1 MESAKNRCKTA
12 VVCAALA
19 ALMMG
24 LLGMGGVHAA
34 WAAGEGTVSEVYVSQ
49 QDGDDANMGGAD
61 DPVKTFERAKALLV
75 KDGGTIYLSN
85 YSVSGTQSW
94 DLKGYTNACV
104 KRMPSRE
111 AGQVAVG
118 GHLISLEAGADLTLS
133 DIVVDGWGDSADE
146 AASGR
151 DGLIGSVSNDT
162 STKLTLENGCVLQNN
177 RSSQM
182 GGAVEGYGL
191 NLTMDE
197 GSLIQNCSLYNI
209 EYGGGVFIANNGT
222 FTMDGGTISNCSAN
236 RGGGV
241 AVIAAHMVMND
252 GKIENNSTYV
262 AGKQPGYAG
271 GIYLADYQEMSSV
284 GGDDKR
290 PNSIPA
296 RDTDFIMNGG
306 TISGNS
312 AHVYGGAICT
322 FPQGGKHVSVEIN
335 DGSVSNNQVPDGS
348 GGGIAAFFN
357 TSKLSIKG
365 GSIVDNSALNFGGGI
380 FVYSMKGDKATMASG
395 EITRNSAGYGGG
407 IFLDASEFEQSDG
420 CVGSNKAL
428 LMGGGYFINEN
439 STLQLSNGAQV
450 ADNGPVSTDRHPSID
465 GDGIYVEGALK
476 IADSVNVSTDN
487 DVYLPEGKY
496 IEVNRKFEGASQD
509 EPISITSEKYDVED
523 SAAVK
528 IGTKL
533 VKYDDEAGA
542 DTAADRADENHL
554 FVPSSKMPEGLHIG
568 DSHVEGDWMTY
579 MPCFTVAYQ
588 WVGDEQPTSVQ
599 PPAATTVER
608 DEPYSAAVQ
617 DAAPGWIFDGWY
629 TDEGCSSKYVN
640 GSLILADTVLYGKW
654 TKTTPATPLKAC
666 VSYVFVGQV
675 PSGVQVPSY
684 DMIDSGSSYTAK
696 AQAGLEGWGFSG
708 WCTNKDCTQRFV
720 DGSTV
725 SGNMVLYGT
734 WSKVEKPQPGGSEVN
749 PPSND
754 DSTEVVKPNP
764 DVPQAPATP
773 SGQET
778 ASNQSAQSGAS
789 QFARTSDPLPIAG
802 IGLTLLA
809 LTCAAVLAIAA
820 RKLRS

>member
-1 MESAKNRCKTA
+1 MENAKNRCKIV

-24 LLGMGGVHAA
+24 LLGMGGVHVA
-34 WAAGEGTVSEVYVSQ
+34 WAAGEGTVSEVYVNQ
-49 QDGDDANMGGAD
+49 QDGDDANLGGAD

-85 YSVSGTQSW
+85 YSVSGIQSW

-111 AGQVAVG
+111 AGKVAVG

-133 DIVVDGWGDSADE
+133 DIVIDGWGDSADE

-197 GSLIQNCSLYNI
+197 GSLIQNCSLYNV

-222 FTMDGGTISNCSAN
+222 FTMNGGTISNCSAN

-241 AVIAAHMVMND
+241 AVIAAHMVMN
-252 GKIENNSTYV
+252 GGSIENNSTYV

-271 GIYLADYQEMSSV
+271 GIYLADYQEMSSA

-296 RDTDFIMNGG
+296 RDTDFVMNGG

-322 FPQGGKHVSVEIN
+322 FPQGGKHVSVEVN
-335 DGSVSNNQVPDGS
+335 DGAISNNQVPDGS

-407 IFLDASEFEQSDG
+407 IFLNASELEQSDG

-428 LMGGGYFINEN
+428 LMGGGYFIDEN
-439 STLQLSNGAQV
+439 STLQLSGGAQV
-450 ADNGPVSTDRHPSID
+450 SGNGPVSTEGHPSID

-476 IADSVNVSTDN
+476 VADNAKVATNN

-496 IEVNRKFEGASQD
+496 IEVNREFEGASQD
-509 EPISITSEKYDVED
+509 EPISITSEKSDVED
-523 SAAVK
+523 SAAAK

-542 DTAADRADENHL
+542 DTAADSADENRL

-579 MPCFTVAYQ
+579 MPYFTVAYQ
-588 WVGDEQPTSVQ
+588 WVGDERPTSVQ
-599 PPAATTVER
+599 PPAATTVQR

-629 TDEGCSSKYVN
+629 TDE
-640 GSLILADTVLYGKW
+640 
-654 TKTTPATPLKAC
+654 
-666 VSYVFVGQV
+666 
-675 PSGVQVPSY
+675 
-684 DMIDSGSSYTAK
+684 
-696 AQAGLEGWGFSG
+696 
-708 WCTNKDCTQRFV
+708 DCMQCFV

-725 SGNMVLYGT
+725 SANMMLYGT
-734 WSKVEKPQPGGSEVN
+734 WSKIEKPQPGGSEVN
-749 PPSND
+749 PPSNG

-789 QFARTSDPLPIAG
+789 QFARTSDPLPIVG
-802 IGLTLLA
+802 IGLTLLTLACAVA
-809 LTCAAVLAIAA
+809 LACAT